1 MHSPEGLG
9 ATTRPQKSIKLTRI
23 ASTIER
29 KGPTRS
35 RTTFRREA
43 QRQKDHLPHAR
54 TQLRLARSHATHER
68 IEIEVEIEINFP
80 VKGH

>member
-1 MHSPEGLG
+1 MHSPEGIV
-9 ATTRPQKSIKLTRI
+9 TTFRPQKSRKPTRI
-23 ASTIER
+23 AATLER
-29 KGPTRS
+29 KEPTRS
-35 RTTFRREA
+35 RTTFRRDD
-43 QRQKDHLPHAR
+43 QRQKDHLRHAR

>member
-1 MHSPEGLG
+1 MHSPEGIERQFRL
-9 ATTRPQKSIKLTRI
+9 QKSRKPIRI
-23 ASTIER
+23 ASTLER

-35 RTTFRREA
+35 RSTSRRDA
-43 QRQKDHLPHAR
+43 QRQKDHLLRAR

-80 VKGH
+80 AKGH

>member
-1 MHSPEGLG
+1 MHSPEGLDG
-9 ATTRPQKSIKLTRI
+9 TNRPQKSRKPTRI

-29 KGPTRS
+29 QGPTSS
-35 RTTFRREA
+35 RTAFRRDA

-54 TQLRLARSHATHER
+54 TQLRLARSHNTHER
-68 IEIEVEIEINFP
+68 IEIEVEINFP